1 MTQAQAPN
9 AANRL
14 PRKSLFSYGGLALPV
29 AFAGLPLYIHAPD
42 YFTTE
47 FGVSLGSIGIVLL
60 ALRLFDAVQDPL
72 IGSLSDK
79 FVAHRLKIM
88 VAASAVLVLAFT
100 ALFQPFG
107 PPLLWFSIMML
118 LATSAYSVL
127 SISLGADGAVWSSDE
142 HEKTRI
148 VSIREAFGLVG
159 LMLAVTAPSV
169 LSQSMPAPRAFL
181 WIGGML
187 MIFMALAMIPFIRWR
202 SKTPLGASPKDASGS
217 LWRILKTASGETRWF
232 FVVYGISMLASSI
245 PALLV
250 LFFIRDRLDAEV
262 YAGLFLLTYFIAG
275 TIGTALWRWVSVR
288 TGKLRAWALS
298 FALAIASFISAALLG
313 AGDIV
318 PFVIICALSGIAF
331 GADLVLPP
339 SILADRLQSEGRE
352 DRAAAHF
359 GVLAFEAK
367 AALAL
372 GSAIVFPA
380 LDAFGFTPKTENDQT
395 ALIALS
401 VAYAVIPCLIKIIAL
416 ILLWRGEKRRLAAQP

>member
-1 MTQAQAPN
+1 M
-9 AANRL
+9 
-14 PRKSLFSYGGLALPV
+14 ALPV

-47 FGVSLGSIGIVLL
+47 LGVSLGSIGIVLL

-79 FVAHRLKIM
+79 FIAHRLKIM
-88 VAASAVLVLAFT
+88 VAASIVLVLAFT
-100 ALFQPFG
+100 ALFQPIG
-107 PPLLWFSIMML
+107 PPLLWFSILML

-127 SISLGADGAVWSSDE
+127 SISLGADGAVWSTDE

-181 WIGGML
+181 WVGGML

-217 LWRILKTASGETRWF
+217 LWQILKTASGETRWF

-275 TIGTALWRWVSVR
+275 AIGTAIWRWVSVR

-318 PFVIICALSGIAF
+318 PFVIICTLSGIAF

-339 SILADRLQSEGRE
+339 SILADQLQAEGRE

-372 GSAIVFPA
+372 GSAIVFPV
-380 LDAFGFTPKTENDQT
+380 LSAFGFVPKADNDQT
-395 ALIALS
+395 ALVALS

-416 ILLWRGEKRRLAAQP
+416 VLLWRSKPTKTAINAT